1 MHLFIITKTSESCLL
16 YTRRRCRTNINE
28 SYRSYVINSTVY
40 QCIGIVYE
48 KQLILFYYVNEFFVL
63 RSIQENRIYVNITS
77 INIFILIRVQR
88 KMKGMRSYVNF

>member
-48 KQLILFYYVNEFFVL
+48 KQLILCYYVNEFFL
-63 RSIQENRIYVNITS
+63 YYVVFKKIVYT
-77 INIFILIRVQR
+77 
-88 KMKGMRSYVNF
+88 